1 MKFCN
6 VRVANAQCTN
16 TQLVPI
22 KHWRWPGVS
31 AIATPILRLGLIL
44 ALSLSLNLLPMPW
57 ALAQPSASSDAT
69 VAPAPTVSPL
79 LLQERQELEQLR
91 LEKRLQQLIDRSL
104 SRSPELQDRIELE
117 VDRAFGRTT
126 TLLNI
131 LLVTLTII
139 PLLAALGIWL
149 LRRSVL
155 AELVAEVRSQVEQEV
170 LPELRIQQSTSI
182 QEIETIKAAALTQL
196 TDLTSDSRTIL
207 DELKLQIS
215 IAEQEVESLK
225 SQMTLQMQR
234 MVVDAEMV
242 KDQTIQELTGILPR
256 SFQGSI
262 SPEARPRLGMLTTF
276 LEALK
281 SAVPQLTF
289 SANDYAKQGYACFFE
304 SRYEDAIA
312 LYDKALA
319 MAPDLYDA
327 WLGKAATLLVLQQ
340 YEEALVAYEQA
351 TSIRADS
358 FEAWFGKGGVLRKL
372 DRHADAIASYTTAI
386 PLKPDSSL
394 AYYNCAKSA
403 LALKDYDQALT
414 GLEQS
419 LQLKPD
425 FQKAWVCKSI
435 ALRKLQRY
443 AEADAASFK
452 AIQLNPDDAEAHYAQ
467 ACCAALQKD
476 VEAAVHHLQQAIQ
489 LGTGMIEQAR
499 TEADFDAIRGDRH
512 FQALLENENQP

>member
-1 MKFCN
+1 MKFYN
-6 VRVANAQCTN
+6 VEFHQ
-16 TQLVPI
+16 I
-22 KHWRWPGVS
+22 KLCWVKFRNFLFFSVIPDKIVRLTRQWCL
-31 AIATPILRLGLIL
+31 ILGL
-44 ALSLSLNLLPMPW
+44 SLVLNLLPSRLI
-57 ALAQPSASSDAT
+57 LAQTIVAGETVSGAPSN
-69 VAPAPTVSPL
+69 PVSPL
-79 LLQERQELEQLR
+79 LLQERQELEQFR
-91 LEKRLQQLIDRSL
+91 LEKKLQDLIDRSL
-104 SRSPELQDRIELE
+104 IRSPELQDRIELE

-131 LLVTLTII
+131 LLVTLTFI

-170 LPELRIQQSTSI
+170 LPELRVQQSTSI

-234 MVVDAEMV
+234 MVVDAQLF
-242 KDQTIQELTGILPR
+242 KDQTIQELTGILPL
-256 SFQGSI
+256 SIQGSV
-262 SPEARPRLGMLTTF
+262 SPEVQPRLGMLTTF

-289 SANDYAKQGYACFFE
+289 TASDYAKQGYACFFE

-319 MAPDLYDA
+319 MAPDLHDA

-340 YEEALVAYEQA
+340 YDEALVAYDQA
-351 TSIRADS
+351 TGLRQDS
-358 FEAWFGKGGVLRKL
+358 FEAWFGKGAVLRKL
-372 DRHADAIASYTTAI
+372 GRHPDAIASYTTAI
-386 PLKPDSSL
+386 PLKPDSPL
-394 AYYNCAKSA
+394 AYYNQAKSA
-403 LALKDYDQALT
+403 LELNDYEQALVGFDQT
-414 GLEQS
+414 I
-419 LQLKPD
+419 QLKPD
-425 FQKAWVCKSI
+425 FQKAWVCKSV

-443 AEADAASFK
+443 PEADAACFK
-452 AIQLNPDDAEAHYAQ
+452 AMQLNPDDAEAHYAQ
-467 ACCAALQKD
+467 ACCAALQQD
-476 VEAAVHHLQQAIQ
+476 VTAAIQHLQRAMQ
-489 LGTGMIEQAR
+489 LGVGILERVR
-499 TEADFDAIRGDRH
+499 TDADFDGIRGDRQL
-512 FQALLENENQP
+512 QALLTEKRG